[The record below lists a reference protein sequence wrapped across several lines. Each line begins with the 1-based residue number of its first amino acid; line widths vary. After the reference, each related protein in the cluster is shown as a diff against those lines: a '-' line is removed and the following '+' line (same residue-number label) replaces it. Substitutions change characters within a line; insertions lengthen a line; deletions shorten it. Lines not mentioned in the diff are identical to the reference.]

1 MCDLRSKVP
10 PWEPPERLKCCEH
23 LKCDISGFLMRTASP
38 IENADFAGFSQG
50 THGETTL
57 DFSLLGRLSFAT
69 LLSCTRVHFWLDP
82 AATLDKHNHC
92 YCFWVGRQ
100 LTAPSF
106 CQFRREELL
115 LASMSR
121 QSMLLT
127 RRNEGRERHGF
138 APASGILCSES
149 RSDYTDE
156 AASCVSLHCRLR
168 YNRVTN
174 LIVQPTLSSTMKK
187 RR

>member
-1 MCDLRSKVP
+1 MNSVPDRERRLR
-10 PWEPPERLKCCEH
+10 RL
-23 LKCDISGFLMRTASP
+23 LTGYSWGNNARFLASRAAFVCSS
-38 IENADFAGFSQG
+38 IIL
-50 THGETTL
+50 H
-57 DFSLLGRLSFAT
+57 
-69 LLSCTRVHFWLDP
+69 VHFWLDP

-92 YCFWVGRQ
+92 HCFWVGGQ

-168 YNRVTN
+168 YNRVTK